1 MIEKTGEQGPVESGE
16 AERIVIEGDPT
27 RVEAL
32 KAIAVGAIAFGI
44 AAIPSGATAAT
55 GTAMTKEVQVDGQ
68 TLLASLQRAGL
79 DPKKLDLVQ
88 LIGKRADIAELQSR
102 LTGTKSARARAN
114 TWNVTFVAYQAK

>member
-1 MIEKTGEQGPVESGE
+1 MIEKTGEQGPVASGE

-44 AAIPSGATAAT
+44 AAVPSGATAAT
-55 GTAMTKEVQVDGQ
+55 GIAKTKEVRLDGQ
-68 TLLASLQRAGL
+68 KLLNSLQRAGL

-88 LIGKRADIAELQSR
+88 LIGKRADIAELQAR
-102 LTGTKSARARAN
+102 LTGTGVAKKSE
-114 TWNVTFVAYQAK
+114 WPDVTIVIFQA